1 MDYMFIALIA
11 GVLGLGFA
19 LFSVF
24 YVLKQSEG
32 TARMKE
38 ISAAIK
44 EGALAFLHRE
54 YQILAVL

>member
-1 MDYMFIALIA
+1 MDYMFIAPIA
-11 GVLGLGFA
+11 GALGLGFA

-32 TARMKE
+32 TDRMKE

-44 EGALAFLHRE
+44 EGAQAFLEKRKPNFRGE
-54 YQILAVL
+54 